1 MLEIRNLR
9 KAFNGQ
15 PALDGVTFKV
25 KTGEIV
31 ALLGPSGS
39 GKSTLLS
46 IVAGLDHADRGAVLW
61 DGENMAS
68 TSAHRRGFG
77 LMFQDYALFPHRDV
91 FGNVAFGLQLGSHSA
106 AQVRQRV
113 SQVLQLVGLASFE
126 HRDVSSLSGGEQ
138 QRVALA
144 RALAPQPRLL
154 MLDEPLGSL
163 DRALRTRLLEEL
175 AAILRKARQT
185 SLYVTHDQE
194 EAYAIADRI
203 VLLKVGRVEQVAT
216 PEELYRRPATA
227 FAARFLGLHNLLPAR
242 IVKAGRCNWLE
253 TPIGKLPAPKT
264 SLKLKGDV
272 VVLLRPDAVQLGRSL
287 PIKLSAKLLSRRFR
301 GRNLQ
306 AKVLVGGT
314 QLVLELPSD
323 SILPKQ
329 GAKILLSFDPRRAMQ
344 VFPRED

>member
-1 MLEIRNLR
+1 
-9 KAFNGQ
+9 
-15 PALDGVTFKV
+15 
-25 KTGEIV
+25 
-31 ALLGPSGS
+31 
-39 GKSTLLS
+39 
-46 IVAGLDHADRGAVLW
+46 
-61 DGENMAS
+61 
-68 TSAHRRGFG
+68 
-77 LMFQDYALFPHRDV
+77 
-91 FGNVAFGLQLGSHSA
+91 
-106 AQVRQRV
+106 
-113 SQVLQLVGLASFE
+113 
-126 HRDVSSLSGGEQ
+126 
-138 QRVALA
+138 
-144 RALAPQPRLL
+144 

-163 DRALRTRLLEEL
+163 DHALRTRLLEEL
-175 AAILRKARQT
+175 AAILRKGRQT

-203 VLLKVGRVEQVAT
+203 VLLKAGRVEQVAT
-216 PEELYRRPATA
+216 PEELYHRPATA

-242 IVKAGRCNWLE
+242 IVNAGRRTWLE

-264 SLKLKGDV
+264 SLKGDV

-287 PIKLSAKLLSRRFR
+287 PMKLSAKLLSKRFR

-329 GAKILLSFDPRRAMQ
+329 GAKMLLSFDPRAAVQ